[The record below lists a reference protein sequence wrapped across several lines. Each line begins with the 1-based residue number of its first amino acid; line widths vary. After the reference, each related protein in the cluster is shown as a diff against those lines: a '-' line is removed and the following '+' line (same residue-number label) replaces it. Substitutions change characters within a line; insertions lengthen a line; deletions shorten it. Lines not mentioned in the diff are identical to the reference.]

1 VHFAGSTP
9 CFEDLVI
16 RGIVNVVFLLLLLF
30 RLQQLHAMPY
40 LPYGL
45 FTESKWVFITKLL
58 ASALNGVMP
67 IFLLVSLFATDSYA
81 TFELVAEPVTAAVW
95 LLMTATIAMEHY
107 VFRASG
113 RWVLPFLWLFA
124 LVADAVRFRSRRL
137 LSEVS
142 GRDVNFVLFVIA
154 FVALCILMLLG
165 YFARTSDL
173 TMLRQIKAAA
183 RKHKLAQT
191 SSAGA
196 SSSDPTAGGTATAQA
211 TPALDVETGE
221 GSADID
227 DEIASELEVFLDGTS
242 SAFLEDKMEGSHA
255 DAARDAGHLDQS
267 HLRGGRHPEERADVC
282 SRITFSWMTPLLAL
296 GNSRPLVLEDVFELR
311 PQFKVNA
318 VSASFDAAWQAELT
332 RAAADSKRHEA
343 TLAKN
348 PNSKPEPAKHASVYS
363 ALNTAFGFKF
373 WLAAVPYAVQ
383 IAAQYVSPLLLR
395 RLIQLVQEGDGD
407 GIFGNSNAAGYL
419 LAVGMAA
426 SLVLT
431 TLMENIY
438 FDMVIKVGEQAR
450 SAMTA
455 AIFAKSLR
463 LSNSA
468 RQARS
473 VGEISNLISAD
484 AERAEMLSQTLHSL
498 WSAPVRIAIGLG
510 LLFDGLGAAAFVGF
524 TLLLIAVPLQG
535 VLFGKSAKHLRAML
549 THSDGRIKATN
560 EMLGGMEVIKFY
572 GWEEAFQRHIGSFR
586 EKELKFLWFYNV
598 IMSVVLFMVQLNP
611 VLLTVGCFGAY
622 ALIEGN
628 LDAETAFFSLSLIGL
643 LYFPIIMLPRSI
655 QMLLQVTVSI
665 RRIESFLQAEE
676 MDIHSTP
683 QALGGNNAAL
693 AVGQITLQDV
703 WLTWES
709 AEERAESAQAKAA
722 GKVAG
727 SATGSIPYTAHGDF
741 VLRSVTLQ
749 LPANKLVAVV
759 GATGSGK
766 SSLLSGVLG
775 ECSCTSGAV
784 AVKGSI
790 SYASQK
796 AWIFNATVR
805 ENVLFG
811 QPFDK
816 VRYDKVLDVCQLRP
830 DLEQWVGGDMVEIG
844 ERGVNLSG
852 GQRQRVNM
860 ARAAYAETDIILM
873 DDILSALDAKVG
885 AALFREAVQN
895 FLLPRTRVMVT
906 NQLQFLPHVDYVI
919 VIGGG
924 GVAEAGKY
932 DELMGN
938 PTGALRA
945 LVAKMGEGGA
955 EEAGTVVESDQGE
968 GEGEVV
974 APAQIVA
981 ELSTGEK
988 DANFVATT
996 SAAAPAPGAL
1006 TRGKS
1011 KNSKSDAARA
1021 RITRAEARATGSI
1034 SWEVYMRYAKEAG
1047 GVRLLVIVIL
1057 LNVLGNA
1064 ARVGSS
1070 FWLAEWASDTLGQ
1083 TLEVYVGVYF
1093 ALSVVFGI
1101 ATLLVTLV
1109 FAVGAWNASKELH
1122 SSLVGALLRVPL
1134 SFMHATPVGRILNRA
1149 TKDVRDMDT
1158 QVLFNLTLWASSVFA
1173 LVGTVVV
1180 IAVVSPYAAVLF
1192 VPAGLGFYFLQAYY
1206 RQSSREL
1213 KRVDAVS
1220 RSPLYAHFSETL
1232 AGMSI
1237 IRAYA
1242 AEGRMTQMSNEK
1254 LDTNIAVI
1262 LLYFQTNRWLSVR
1275 LESLSAVIVLAAGV
1289 FAVLSRDTLDAALVG
1304 LSLSYSLTISQQAGQ
1319 LVRFSTMAEATM
1331 ASVERVV
1338 EYADEESEAPLVIP
1352 TKRPP
1357 ANWPTAGEV
1366 VYENLTMSYRP
1377 DLPPVLRNLSFTLK
1391 AGEKVGLVGRTGAGK
1406 SSIFQSLYRIVEA
1419 TSGRILID
1427 GEDIAQF
1434 GLHDVRGRA
1443 LSIIPQEPTLFSGS
1457 IRSNLD
1463 PFSEYT
1469 DAQLWQA
1476 LEKAQLEP
1484 LISAHRDKLA
1494 MPIQDG
1500 GSNLSVGQRQLLCL
1514 ARALLRHTKVLVV
1527 DEATANVDVH
1537 SDALVQSVLRRDFAD
1552 RTVIT
1557 IAHRLNTIIDSDRIV
1572 VLDQGQ
1578 VLEVGTP
1585 AALLANPESAFSKMV
1600 NETGPIMSAF
1610 LRRAA
1615 TGEVDYAKELE
1626 AAAAQAASAME
1637 SSVTRGPR
1645 MTSTEAAVEAVRDA
1659 IKARHGA
1666 EWSGELNSHS
1676 VPKAVW
1682 LQHLYTLL
1690 AVLETEY
1697 HDAAETDEV
1706 DINSLMPGAG
1716 APVDALAADDMAP
1729 SSLLFSRMGSSSLSR
1744 ARTRTGSTGGL

>member
-1 VHFAGSTP
+1 M
-9 CFEDLVI
+9 VI
-16 RGIVNVVFLLLLLF
+16 RGVVNIVFLLLLLF

-45 FTESKWVFITKLL
+45 FTESKSIFAVKVL

-81 TFELVAEPVTAAVW
+81 DFELVAEPITAVVW
-95 LLMTATIAMEHY
+95 LLMTGTIIMEHY

-124 LVADAVRFRSRRL
+124 LVADAVRFRSRLL
-137 LSEVS
+137 LSRLND
-142 GRDVNFVLFVIA
+142 RDVNFVLFVIA
-154 FVALCILMLLG
+154 FAALGLLVLLG

-173 TMLRQIKAAA
+173 DMLRKIKAAA
-183 RKHKLAQT
+183 RAHKQAQAALAG
-191 SSAGA
+191 SA
-196 SSSDPTAGGTATAQA
+196 SDNPTAGATAAAVQA
-211 TPALDVETGE
+211 GAATGDVEDGE
-221 GSADID
+221 AVHDID
-227 DEIASELEVFLDGTS
+227 EEIADELEVFLDGKS
-242 SAFLEDKMEGSHA
+242 GAFLEEKMAGSRA
-255 DAARDAGHLDQS
+255 EAARAAGGQLDQS

-282 SRITFSWMTPLLAL
+282 SRITFSWLTPLLKL
-296 GNSRPLVLEDVFELR
+296 GAERPLVLEDVFELR
-311 PQFKVNA
+311 APFRVNA
-318 VSASFDAAWQAELT
+318 VSASFDAAWEAEVQ
-332 RAAADSKRHEA
+332 RAKGEEAKRQSAVSRDPEA
-343 TLAKN
+343 TPPAV
-348 PNSKPEPAKHASVYS
+348 KPASMYT
-363 ALNTAFGFKF
+363 ALNKAFGGPF
-373 WLAAVPYAVQ
+373 WLAALPYTVQ

-395 RLIQLVQEGDGD
+395 QLIQLVEDGD
-407 GIFGNSNAAGYL
+407 SDGSFGNSSAAGYL
-419 LAVGMAA
+419 LSAGMAA

-455 AIFAKSLR
+455 AVYSKALR

-468 RQARS
+468 RQGRS

-484 AERAEMLSQTLHSL
+484 AEKAEALSQTLHNL
-498 WSAPVRIAIGLG
+498 WSSPVRIAIGLG

-524 TLLLIAVPLQG
+524 TLLLVAVPLQG
-535 VLFGKSAKHLRAML
+535 VLFGKSAKHLRVML
-549 THSDGRIKATN
+549 GFSDGRIKAIN

-572 GWEEAFQRHIGSFR
+572 GWEQAFEKRIASFR
-586 EKELKFLWFYNV
+586 NKELKSLWMYNV
-598 IMSVVLFMVQLNP
+598 VTSIVLFMVQLNP
-611 VLLTVGCFGAY
+611 VLLTVGCFGAF
-622 ALIEGN
+622 ALIEGD

-655 QMLLQVTVSI
+655 QMLLQVGVSI

-676 MDIHSTP
+676 TDPHTTP
-683 QALGGNNAAL
+683 QALGNSDPNLEKGAIN
-693 AVGQITLQDV
+693 IQDA

-709 AEERAESAQAKAA
+709 AQERKDNAEADAKAA
-722 GKVAG
+722 AGSSGGAPGSPVAH
-727 SATGSIPYTAHGDF
+727 SATGSF
-741 VLRSVTLQ
+741 VLRSVSLA
-749 LPANKLVAVV
+749 LPANQLIAVV

-766 SSLLSGVLG
+766 SSLLSGILG
-775 ECSCTSGAV
+775 ECTAAEGTV

-805 ENVLFG
+805 ENILFG
-811 QPFDK
+811 QEFDEQ
-816 VRYDKVLDVCQLRP
+816 RYNHVLDVCQLRA
-830 DLEQWVGGDMVEIG
+830 DLAQWVGGDEVEIG

-860 ARAAYAETDIILM
+860 ARAVYANSDIILM

-885 AALFREAVQN
+885 AALFREAVQGT
-895 FLLPRTRVMVT
+895 LGDRTRVMVT
-906 NQLQFLPHVDYVI
+906 NQLQFLPHSDYVI

-924 GVAEAGKY
+924 GVAEAGPFE
-932 DELMGN
+932 ELMQHKN
-938 PTGALRA
+938 GALRS
-945 LVAKMGEGGA
+945 LVAKMGDGA
-955 EEAGTVVESDQGE
+955 VDKEAQDTEEPAVTAGQ
-968 GEGEVV
+968 V
-974 APAQIVA
+974 APVVD
-981 ELSTGEK
+981 GE
-988 DANFVATT
+988 ATT
-996 SAAAPAPGAL
+996 PAETAAPVTA
-1006 TRGKS
+1006 KS
-1011 KNSKSDAARA
+1011 KQADAARA

-1034 SWEVYMRYAKEAG
+1034 AWDVYMRYAKEAG
-1047 GVRLLVIVIL
+1047 GVRLMVAVIL
-1057 LNVLGNA
+1057 LNLLGNA
-1064 ARVGSS
+1064 ARVGSN
-1070 FWLAEWASDTLGQ
+1070 FWLAEWASDSLDQ

-1093 ALSVVFGI
+1093 GLSVLFGI

-1109 FAVGAWNASKELH
+1109 FAVGAWSASKELH
-1122 SSLVGALLRVPL
+1122 NSLIGALLRVPL
-1134 SFMHATPVGRILNRA
+1134 SFMHATPVGRILNRS
-1149 TKDVRDMDT
+1149 TKDIRETDT
-1158 QVLFNLTLWASSVFA
+1158 QVLFNLTLWAGAVFA
-1173 LVGTVVV
+1173 LVGTVIV
-1180 IAVVSPYAAVLF
+1180 IAVVSPYASVLF

-1232 AGMSI
+1232 GGMSVI
-1237 IRAYA
+1237 HAYG
-1242 AEGRMTQMSNEK
+1242 AEERMVGMSNEK

-1275 LESLSAVIVLAAGV
+1275 LESLSALIVLAAGV

-1338 EYADEESEAPLVIP
+1338 EYADEAPEAPLIIP
-1352 TKRPP
+1352 SRRPP
-1357 ANWPTAGEV
+1357 ANWPTAGQV
-1366 VYENLTMSYRP
+1366 VYEKLTMSYRP
-1377 DLPPVLRNLSFTLK
+1377 DLPPVLRNLSFTLN

-1419 TSGRILID
+1419 SSGRILID
-1427 GEDIAQF
+1427 GQDISQF

-1443 LSIIPQEPTLFSGS
+1443 LSIIPQEPTLFSGT
-1457 IRSNLD
+1457 IRTNLD

-1469 DAQLWQA
+1469 DAQLWQV

-1484 LISAHRDKLA
+1484 MVSSHRDKLA
-1494 MPIQDG
+1494 MPVQDG

-1514 ARALLRHTKVLVV
+1514 GRALLRHTKVLVV

-1537 SDALVQSVLRRDFAD
+1537 SDALVQSVLRRDFKD

-1572 VLDQGQ
+1572 VLDRGQ
-1578 VLEVGTP
+1578 VLECDTP
-1585 AALLANPESAFSKMV
+1585 AALLAKPDSAFSSMV
-1600 NETGPIMSAF
+1600 DETGPVMSAF

-1626 AAAAQAASAME
+1626 SAAAEAASAME
-1637 SSVTRGPR
+1637 SSVKRGPR
-1645 MTSTEAAVEAVRDA
+1645 MEAAESAVDAVRDA
-1659 IKARHGA
+1659 IKQRHGA
-1666 EWSGELNSHS
+1666 EWAGELNSHA

-1682 LQHLYTLL
+1682 LQHLYSLL
-1690 AVLETEY
+1690 AVLEEEY
-1697 HDAAETDEV
+1697 HDAAQADDV
-1706 DINSLMPGAG
+1706 DVSSLMPGSG
-1716 APVDALAADDMAP
+1716 APADALAANVAP
-1729 SSLLFSRMGSSSLSR
+1729 TAFLLTSGAGSGSIVR
-1744 ARTRTGSTGGL
+1744 ARTRTESTGQVG

>member
-1 VHFAGSTP
+1 M
-9 CFEDLVI
+9 
-16 RGIVNVVFLLLLLF
+16 NVVFLILLLF
-30 RLQQLHAMPY
+30 RLQQLHVMPY

-45 FTESKWVFITKLL
+45 FTESKWVFGVKLV

-81 TFELVAEPVTAAVW
+81 DFELVAEPVTAVVW
-95 LLMTATIAMEHY
+95 LLMTGTIVMEHY

-124 LVADAVRFRSRRL
+124 LVADAVRFRSRLL
-137 LSEVS
+137 LSELS

-154 FVALCILMLLG
+154 FVALCVLMLLG

-173 TMLRQIKAAA
+173 DMLRKIKAAA
-183 RKHKLAQT
+183 RKHKVAQAALAGNANANPT
-191 SSAGA
+191 AGA
-196 SSSDPTAGGTATAQA
+196 SAAVQGSTSAADAS
-211 TPALDVETGE
+211 DVEQGE
-221 GSADID
+221 GETSID
-227 DEIASELEVFLDGTS
+227 EEIADELEVFLDGTS
-242 SAFLEDKMEGSHA
+242 GGFLEEKMEGSRA
-255 DAARDAGHLDQS
+255 EAARASGQMDQS
-267 HLRGGRHPEERADVC
+267 HVRAGRHPEERADVC
-282 SRITFSWMTPLLAL
+282 SRITFSWLTPLLSL
-296 GNSRPLVLEDVFELR
+296 GNSRPLVLEDVYELR
-311 PQFKVNA
+311 QAFRVNTVSSAFDTAWEREVQRAKAEEAKRTAALSKDPEAQPPKVKA
-318 VSASFDAAWQAELT
+318 ASLYT
-332 RAAADSKRHEA
+332 
-343 TLAKN
+343 
-348 PNSKPEPAKHASVYS
+348 
-363 ALNTAFGFKF
+363 ALNKAFGYTF
-373 WLAAVPYAVQ
+373 WLAALPYTVQ

-395 RLIQLVQEGDGD
+395 QLIQLVESGDGD
-407 GIFGNSNAAGYL
+407 GTFENSDGAGYL
-419 LAVGMAA
+419 LAIGMAA
-426 SLVLT
+426 SLVVT

-438 FDMVIKVGEQAR
+438 FDMVIKTGEQAR

-455 AIFAKSLR
+455 AVYSKALK

-468 RQARS
+468 RQGRS

-484 AERAEMLSQTLHSL
+484 AEKAETLSQTLHTL
-498 WSAPVRIAIGLG
+498 WASPVRIAIGLG
-510 LLFDGLGAAAFVGF
+510 LLYDGLGAAAFVGF
-524 TLLLIAVPLQG
+524 VLLLVAVPLQG
-535 VLFGKSAKHLRAML
+535 VLFGKSAKHLRIML
-549 THSDGRIKATN
+549 GHSDGRIKAIN

-572 GWEEAFQRHIGSFR
+572 GWEEAFQKRIASFR
-586 EKELKFLWFYNV
+586 NKELSSLWSYNV
-598 IMSVVLFMVQLNP
+598 VTSVVLFMVQLNP

-628 LDAETAFFSLSLIGL
+628 LNAETAFFSLSLIGL

-655 QMLLQVTVSI
+655 QMLLQVSVSI

-676 MDIHSTP
+676 TDAHSTP
-683 QALGGNNAAL
+683 QAIGERDSNMDKGA
-693 AVGQITLQDV
+693 ITMQDA

-709 AEERAESAQAKAA
+709 AEERKQNAAADGAAA
-722 GKVAG
+722 GSSPVPH
-727 SATGSIPYTAHGDF
+727 SAHGSF
-741 VLRSVTLQ
+741 VLRSVSLK
-749 LPANKLVAVV
+749 LPANKLIAVV

-766 SSLLSGVLG
+766 SSLLSGMLG
-775 ECSCTSGAV
+775 ECTAAEGTV

-805 ENVLFG
+805 ENILFG
-811 QPFDK
+811 QEYDAE
-816 VRYDKVLDVCQLRP
+816 RYNRVLDVCQLRP
-830 DLEQWVGGDMVEIG
+830 DLAQWVGGDSVEIG

-860 ARAAYAETDIILM
+860 ARAVYAQSDIILM

-885 AALFREAVQN
+885 AALFREAVQGT
-895 FLLPRTRVMVT
+895 LADRTRVMVT
-906 NQLQFLPHVDYVI
+906 NQLQFLPHADYVV

-924 GVAEAGKY
+924 GVAEAGEY
-932 DELMGN
+932 DELMKN
-938 PTGALRA
+938 PSGALRS
-945 LVAKMGEGGA
+945 LVAQMGEGA
-955 EEAGTVVESDQGE
+955 VDKEENAAAEAGAAADDA
-968 GEGEVV
+968 V
-974 APAQIVA
+974 APSQIVA
-981 ELSTGEK
+981 GVPAEAQG
-988 DANFVATT
+988 ATMKE
-996 SAAAPAPGAL
+996 GAL
-1006 TRGKS
+1006 TKS
-1011 KNSKSDAARA
+1011 KSKKSDAARA

-1034 SWEVYMRYAKEAG
+1034 AWDVYVRYAKEAG
-1047 GVRLLVIVIL
+1047 GLRLMIAVIL

-1064 ARVGSS
+1064 ARVGSN
-1070 FWLAEWASDTLGQ
+1070 FWLAEWAGDSLGQ
-1083 TLEVYVGVYF
+1083 TLEVYIGVFF
-1093 ALSVVFGI
+1093 ALSVLFGL
-1101 ATLLVTLV
+1101 ATLFVSLV

-1122 SSLVGALLRVPL
+1122 SGLIGALLRVPL

-1149 TKDVRDMDT
+1149 TKDMREMDT
-1158 QVLFNLTLWASSVFA
+1158 QVLFNLTLWAGAVFA
-1173 LVGTVVV
+1173 LIGTVVV

-1232 AGMSI
+1232 GGMSVI
-1237 IRAYA
+1237 HAYG
-1242 AEGRMTQMSNEK
+1242 AEARMTAMSNEK

-1275 LESLSAVIVLAAGV
+1275 LETLSALIVLAAGV

-1338 EYADEESEAPLVIP
+1338 EYADEAPEAPLVIP
-1352 TKRPP
+1352 SKRPP

-1366 VYENLTMSYRP
+1366 VYDKLTMSYRP
-1377 DLPPVLRNLSFTLK
+1377 DLPPVLRNLSFTLR

-1419 TSGRILID
+1419 SSGRILID
-1427 GEDIAQF
+1427 GEDISQF

-1484 LISAHRDKLA
+1484 MVSSHRDKLA
-1494 MPIQDG
+1494 MPVQDG

-1537 SDALVQSVLRRDFAD
+1537 SDALVQSVLRRDFKD

-1572 VLDQGQ
+1572 VLEQGQ
-1578 VLEVGTP
+1578 VLECDTP
-1585 AALLANPESAFSKMV
+1585 AALLAKPDSAFSKMV
-1600 NETGPIMSAF
+1600 DETGPVMSAF

-1615 TGEVDYAKELE
+1615 TGEVNYAQELETAAKE
-1626 AAAAQAASAME
+1626 AASAME
-1637 SSVTRGPR
+1637 SSVMRGPR
-1645 MTSTEAAVEAVRDA
+1645 MAAAEAAVEAVRDA
-1659 IKARHGA
+1659 IKQRHGA
-1666 EWSGELNSHS
+1666 EWAGELNSHA

-1690 AVLETEY
+1690 AVLEEEY
-1697 HDAAETDEV
+1697 HDAAGTDNI
-1706 DINSLMPGAG
+1706 DITSLMPGAG
-1716 APVDALAADDMAP
+1716 APADALAANMAP
-1729 SSLLFSRMGSSSLSR
+1729 TSFLLASGAGSGSMVR
-1744 ARTRTGSTGGL
+1744 ARTRTESTGHVG